1 LPGILPVIP
10 PARRAHLIARPP
22 VLPENQ
28 RLMAEL
34 DVSQLMTVAQA
45 MTAIDAVPVAPRVT
59 RVSLTDAAGRRLA
72 REVLADRDFPPFAK
86 STMDGFAVRS
96 ADVVRT
102 PAELQVVG
110 RIAAGRALEAALEP
124 GQAAAIMTGAPLP
137 AGADGVVPVEETEE
151 RDGSVRVLKA
161 DGIARYV
168 AQRGSDCA
176 KGKLVLPKGMLFG
189 PAQIAVA
196 ASVGAAEVEVFEL
209 PRVAVLGTGDE
220 LVPFDAEPGPAQI
233 RNCNNPMLV
242 SLLKRLGCAVHDMG
256 IAPDNPDFIRA
267 RIIEALT
274 GDYDALFVTGGMS
287 MGEHDYVPKILQE
300 LGVELKVTKLRIK
313 PGKPFVFGAKNGA
326 GTEPSRPRY
335 VFGLP
340 GNPVSGFVCTVR
352 LASRLIDRLGGGPVN
367 ERWLTGRLLV
377 GLPANG
383 PREFYIPTV
392 RTVQPARI
400 SAQAVLPTI
409 RPLEWKGSADVFT
422 LASAN
427 SLLVRAANEPPLPD
441 GTLVRVLDI

>member
-1 LPGILPVIP
+1 MG
-10 PARRAHLIARPP
+10 
-22 VLPENQ
+22 
-28 RLMAEL
+28 EL

-45 MTAIDAVPVAPRVT
+45 MTAIDAAPVAPRVT
-59 RVSLTDAAGRRLA
+59 RLSLKDAAGRRLA
-72 REVLADRDFPPFAK
+72 REVVADRDYPPFAK

-96 ADVVRT
+96 ADVLKT

-110 RIAAGRALEAALEP
+110 RIAAGRALAAALEA

-137 AGADGVVPVEETEE
+137 SGADGVVPVEETEE
-151 RDGSVRVLKA
+151 RDGAVRILKA
-161 DGIARYV
+161 DGITRFV
-168 AQRGSDCA
+168 AQRGSDCV
-176 KGKLVLPKGMLFG
+176 KGKLVLPKGTVLG

-220 LVPFDAEPGPAQI
+220 LVPFDAEPGPVQI
-233 RNCNNPMLV
+233 RNSNNPMLV
-242 SLLKRLGCAVHDMG
+242 SLLTRLGCSVHDMG
-256 IAPDNPDFIRA
+256 TAPDDPDYIRA
-267 RIIEALT
+267 RVLEALT
-274 GDYDALFVTGGMS
+274 GDYDALFVSGGMS
-287 MGEHDYVPKILQE
+287 MGEHDYVPKILLE
-300 LGVELKVTKLRIK
+300 VGVEFRVTKLRIK
-313 PGKPFVFGAKNGA
+313 PGKPFVFGAKGA
-326 GTEPSRPRY
+326 APKGDGGAPAEPSSRPRY

-352 LASRLIDRLGGGPVN
+352 LASRLLDRMGGGPVN

-409 RPLEWKGSADVFT
+409 RPLEWRGSADVFT

>member
-1 LPGILPVIP
+1 MG
-10 PARRAHLIARPP
+10 
-22 VLPENQ
+22 
-28 RLMAEL
+28 EL

-45 MTAIDAVPVAPRVT
+45 MAAIDAVPVAPRVA
-59 RVSLTDAAGRRLA
+59 RVSLSEAAGRRLA
-72 REVLADRDFPPFAK
+72 REIVADRDYPPFAK

-110 RIAAGRALEAALEP
+110 RIAAGRAMEGRLEP

-137 AGADGVVPVEETEE
+137 GGADGVVPVEETEE

-161 DGIARYV
+161 DGIARFV
-168 AQRGSDCA
+168 AQRGTDCA
-176 KGKLVLPKGMLFG
+176 KGKLVLPKGTLLG
-189 PAQIAVA
+189 PAQVAVA
-196 ASVGAAEVEVFEL
+196 ASVGAAEVDVFEL

-220 LVPFDAEPGPAQI
+220 LVNFDAEPGPAQI

-242 SLLKRLGCAVHDMG
+242 SLLTRLGCRVHDMG
-256 IAPDNPDFIRA
+256 TAPDDPDFIRA
-267 RIIEALT
+267 RILEALT

-287 MGEHDYVPKILQE
+287 MGEHDYVPRILKE
-300 LGVELKVTKLRIK
+300 LGVELKITKLRIK
-313 PGKPFVFGAKNGA
+313 PGKPFVFGAKNDGP
-326 GTEPSRPRY
+326 EPSRPRY

-340 GNPVSGFVCTVR
+340 GNPVSGFVCTIR
-352 LASRLIDRLGGGPVN
+352 LASRLIDRLGGGTVN

-422 LASAN
+422 LAAAN

>member
-1 LPGILPVIP
+1 MG
-10 PARRAHLIARPP
+10 
-22 VLPENQ
+22 
-28 RLMAEL
+28 EL

-45 MTAIDAVPVAPRVT
+45 MAAVDAAPVAPRVT
-59 RVSLTDAAGRRLA
+59 RISLADAAGRRLA
-72 REVLADRDFPPFAK
+72 RDVVADRDYPPFAK
-86 STMDGFAVRS
+86 STMDGFAVRA
-96 ADVVRT
+96 ADVART
-102 PAELQVVG
+102 PADLQVVG
-110 RIAAGRALEAALEP
+110 RIAAGRAMEAALEP

-151 RDGSVRVLKA
+151 RDRTVRVLKA
-161 DGIARYV
+161 NGIARHV

-176 KGKLVLPKGMLFG
+176 KGKLVLPRGTALG

-196 ASVGAAEVEVFEL
+196 ASVGAAEVEVFEQ

-233 RNCNNPMLV
+233 RNCNNPMLTA
-242 SLLKRLGCAVHDMG
+242 LLTRLGCRVHDMG
-256 IAPDNPDFIRA
+256 TAPDNPDFIRA
-267 RIIEALT
+267 RILEALT

-287 MGEHDYVPKILQE
+287 MGEHDYVPRILQE
-300 LGVELKVTKLRIK
+300 LGVELRVTKLRIK
-313 PGKPFVFGAKNGA
+313 PGKPFVFGIRQDPAN
-326 GTEPSRPRY
+326 PRF

-352 LASRLIDRLGGGPVN
+352 LASRLLDRIGGGPVN
-367 ERWLTGRLLV
+367 ERWQTGRLMV

-383 PREFYIPTV
+383 PREFYMPAV
-392 RTVQPARI
+392 RTVLPARI

-409 RPLEWKGSADVFT
+409 KPLEWKGSADVFT

>member
-1 LPGILPVIP
+1 
-10 PARRAHLIARPP
+10 
-22 VLPENQ
+22 
-28 RLMAEL
+28 
-34 DVSQLMTVAQA
+34 
-45 MTAIDAVPVAPRVT
+45 
-59 RVSLTDAAGRRLA
+59 
-72 REVLADRDFPPFAK
+72 
-86 STMDGFAVRS
+86 
-96 ADVVRT
+96 
-102 PAELQVVG
+102 
-110 RIAAGRALEAALEP
+110 
-124 GQAAAIMTGAPLP
+124 MTGAPLP

-151 RDGSVRVLKA
+151 RDGSVRINRA

-176 KGKLVLPKGMLFG
+176 KGKLVLPKGTVLG

-196 ASVGAAEVEVFEL
+196 ASVGAAEVEVFEP

-220 LVPFDAEPGPAQI
+220 LVSFDAEPGPAQI

-242 SLLKRLGCAVHDMG
+242 SLLSRMGCRVHDMG
-256 IAPDNPDFIRA
+256 TAPDNPDFIRA
-267 RIIEALT
+267 RIIEALS

-300 LGVELKVTKLRIK
+300 LGVDLRVTKLRIK
-313 PGKPFVFGAKNGA
+313 PGKPFIFGIKRRDGA
-326 GTEPSRPRY
+326 DGGATSPAPAAF

-352 LASRLIDRLGGGPVN
+352 LASRLIDRIGGGPVY

>member
-1 LPGILPVIP
+1 MG
-10 PARRAHLIARPP
+10 
-22 VLPENQ
+22 
-28 RLMAEL
+28 EL

-45 MTAIDAVPVAPRVT
+45 MAAIDAAPVAPRVT
-59 RVSLTDAAGRRLA
+59 RLSLTQATGRRLA
-72 REVLADRDFPPFAK
+72 RDVVADRDFPPFAK
-86 STMDGFAVRS
+86 STMDGFAVRA
-96 ADVVRT
+96 ADVAKT

-110 RIAAGRALEAALEP
+110 RIAAGRAMDGTLEP

-151 RDGSVRVLKA
+151 REGIVRVLKA
-161 DGIARYV
+161 NGVTRFV
-168 AQRGSDCA
+168 AQKGSDCP
-176 KGKLVLPKGMLFG
+176 KGKLVLPKGTVLG
-189 PAQIAVA
+189 PAQVAVA
-196 ASVGAAEVEVFEL
+196 ASVGAADLEVFEL

-242 SLLKRLGCAVHDMG
+242 ALLTRLGCTVHDMG
-256 IAPDNPDFIRA
+256 TAPDNPDFIRA
-267 RIIEALT
+267 RVLEAMT

-300 LGVELKVTKLRIK
+300 VGVEFRVTKLRIK
-313 PGKPFVFGAKNGA
+313 PGKPFVFGVKKGSGLGVQGSGGEAAAPSSLNP
-326 GTEPSRPRY
+326 EPRTLNPPLNPFY

-352 LASRLIDRLGGGPVN
+352 LASRLLDRMGGGPVN
-367 ERWLTGRLLV
+367 ERWLTGRLMV

-400 SAQAVLPTI
+400 SAQAVLPAI
-409 RPLEWKGSADVFT
+409 RPLDWKGSADVFT

>member
-1 LPGILPVIP
+1 
-10 PARRAHLIARPP
+10 
-22 VLPENQ
+22 
-28 RLMAEL
+28 
-34 DVSQLMTVAQA
+34 
-45 MTAIDAVPVAPRVT
+45 
-59 RVSLTDAAGRRLA
+59 LTEATGRRLA
-72 REVLADRDFPPFAK
+72 QDVVADRDFPPFAK

-96 ADVVRT
+96 ADVART
-102 PAELQVVG
+102 PAELQVIG

-151 RDGSVRVLKA
+151 RDGTVRVLKA
-161 DGIARYV
+161 AGITRYV
-168 AQRGSDCA
+168 APRGSDCV
-176 KGKLVLPKGMLFG
+176 KGKLVLPKGTVLG
-189 PAQIAVA
+189 PAQVAVA
-196 ASVGAAEVEVFEL
+196 ASVGAAQVDVFEL

-242 SLLKRLGCAVHDMG
+242 ALLKRFGCVVHDMG
-256 IAPDNPDFIRA
+256 TAPDDPDFIRA
-267 RIIEALT
+267 RILEALT

-287 MGEHDYVPKILQE
+287 MGEHDYVPKMLQE
-300 LGVELKVTKLRIK
+300 VGVEFRVTKLRIK
-313 PGKPFVFGAKNGA
+313 PGKPFVFGVKGGKSREGEAPV
-326 GTEPSRPRY
+326 EPSSRPRY

-352 LASRLIDRLGGGPVN
+352 LASRLIDRMGGGPVN
-367 ERWLTGRLLV
+367 ERWLTGRLQV

-383 PREFYIPTV
+383 PREFYIPTL

>member
-1 LPGILPVIP
+1 MG
-10 PARRAHLIARPP
+10 
-22 VLPENQ
+22 
-28 RLMAEL
+28 EL

-45 MTAIDAVPVAPRVT
+45 MTAVDAAAVAPRVT
-59 RVSLTDAAGRRLA
+59 RVSLAAAGGRRLA
-72 REVLADRDFPPFAK
+72 QDVVADRDYPPFAK
-86 STMDGFAVRS
+86 STMDGFAVRI
-96 ADVVRT
+96 ADVRT
-102 PAELQVVG
+102 PAELRVVA
-110 RIAAGRALEAALEP
+110 RIAAGRSMEAALEP

-137 AGADGVVPVEETEE
+137 AGADGVVPVEDTEE
-151 RDGSVRVLKA
+151 RDGTVRVLKA
-161 DGIARYV
+161 GGTARYV

-176 KGKLVLPKGMLFG
+176 KGKLVLPKGTVLG
-189 PAQIAVA
+189 PAQLAVA
-196 ASVGAAEVEVFEL
+196 ATVGAAEVEVFEQ

-220 LVPFDAEPGPAQI
+220 LVPFDAQPGPAQI

-242 SLLKRLGCAVHDMG
+242 ALLTRLGCRVTDMG
-256 IAPDNPDFIRA
+256 TAPDNPDFIRA
-267 RIIEALT
+267 RIVEALT

-287 MGEHDYVPKILQE
+287 MGEHDFVPRILQE
-300 LGVELKVTKLRIK
+300 LGVELRVTKLRIK
-313 PGKPFVFGAKNGA
+313 PGKPFVFGIKGDSAVA
-326 GTEPSRPRY
+326 ETSVSPSSRLRF

-352 LASRLIDRLGGGPVN
+352 LASRLLDRIGGGPVN
-367 ERWLTGRLLV
+367 ERWQTGRLMV

-383 PREFYIPTV
+383 PREFYMPAV
-392 RTVQPARI
+392 RTVLPARI

-409 RPLEWKGSADVFT
+409 KPLEWKGSADVFT

>member
-1 LPGILPVIP
+1 MAAVDAAPVTP
-10 PARRAHLIARPP
+10 RVVRLR
-22 VLPENQ
+22 LPE
-28 RLMAEL
+28 AF
-34 DVSQLMTVAQA
+34 
-45 MTAIDAVPVAPRVT
+45 
-59 RVSLTDAAGRRLA
+59 GRRLA
-72 REVLADRDFPPFAK
+72 IDVVADRDYPPFAK

-96 ADVVRT
+96 ADVART

-110 RIAAGRALEAALEP
+110 RVAAGRVLEAALGP
-124 GQAAAIMTGAPLP
+124 GQAAAIMTGAPMP
-137 AGADGVVPVEETEE
+137 AGADGVVPVEEAEE
-151 RDGSVRVLKA
+151 RDGAVKVLKA
-161 DGIARYV
+161 NGIVRYV

-176 KGKLVLPKGMLFG
+176 KGKLVLPKGTVLG
-189 PAQIAVA
+189 PAQVAVA
-196 ASVGAAEVEVFEL
+196 ASVGAAEVEVFDV
-209 PRVAVLGTGDE
+209 PQVAVLGTGDE
-220 LVPFDAEPGPAQI
+220 LVPFDAEPGAAQI

-242 SLLKRLGCAVHDMG
+242 ALLTRLGCRVHDMG
-256 IAPDNPDFIRA
+256 TAPDNPDFIRA

-274 GDYDALFVTGGMS
+274 GEYDALFVTGGMS
-287 MGEHDYVPKILQE
+287 MGEHDYVPKILVE
-300 LGVELKVTKLRIK
+300 LGVELRVTKLRIK
-313 PGKPFVFGAKNGA
+313 PGKPFVFAAKGQAADGAA
-326 GTEPSRPRY
+326 ARPRY

-352 LASRLIDRLGGGPVN
+352 LASRLLDRIGGGPVV
-367 ERWLTGRLLV
+367 ERWQTGRLMV

-383 PREFYIPTV
+383 PREFYMPAV

-409 RPLEWKGSADVFT
+409 KPLEWKGSADVFT

>member
-1 LPGILPVIP
+1 
-10 PARRAHLIARPP
+10 
-22 VLPENQ
+22 
-28 RLMAEL
+28 MAEL

-45 MTAIDAVPVAPRVT
+45 IAAVDAVPVAPRVT
-59 RVSLTDAAGRRLA
+59 RLPLMEAAGRRLA
-72 REVLADRDFPPFAK
+72 ANIVADRDFPPFAK

-96 ADVVRT
+96 ADVART
-102 PAELQVVG
+102 PAELRVVG
-110 RIAAGRALEAALEP
+110 RIAAGKPMEAPLGP

-137 AGADGVVPVEETEE
+137 AGADGVVPVEEAEE
-151 RDGSVRVLKA
+151 RDGSVRILKA

-176 KGKLVLPKGMLFG
+176 KGKLVLPKGILLG
-189 PAQIAVA
+189 PAQVAVA
-196 ASVGAAEVEVFEL
+196 ASVGAAELEVFDL

-220 LVPFDAEPGPAQI
+220 LVPFDIQPGAAQI

-242 SLLKRLGCAVHDMG
+242 SLLERLGCRVEDMG
-256 IAPDNPDFIRA
+256 TAPDEPDFIRA

-287 MGEHDYVPKILQE
+287 MGEHDYVPRILQE

-313 PGKPFVFGAKNGA
+313 PGKPFVFGANTA
-326 GTEPSRPRY
+326 DASRPRY

-352 LASRLIDRLGGGPVN
+352 LASRLIDRMGGGPVN
-367 ERWLTGRLLV
+367 ERWLTGRLQL

-427 SLLVRAANEPPLPD
+427 SLLVRAANETPLPD

>member
-1 LPGILPVIP
+1 MG
-10 PARRAHLIARPP
+10 
-22 VLPENQ
+22 
-28 RLMAEL
+28 EL

-45 MTAIDAVPVAPRVT
+45 MAAVDAAPVSPRVT
-59 RVSLTDAAGRRLA
+59 KVSLPDAFGRRLA
-72 REVLADRDFPPFAK
+72 GDVLADRDFPPFAK
-86 STMDGFAVRS
+86 STMDGFAVRA
-96 ADVVRT
+96 ADVARA

-110 RIAAGRALEAALEP
+110 RIAAGKALEAALEP

-137 AGADGVVPVEETEE
+137 AGADGVVPVEDSEE
-151 RDGSVRVLKA
+151 REGAVRILKA

-168 AQRGSDCA
+168 AARGSDCP
-176 KGKLVLPKGMLFG
+176 KGKLVLPKGTVLG
-189 PAQIAVA
+189 PAQVAVA
-196 ASVGAAEVEVFEL
+196 ASVGAAELEVFDL

-220 LVPFDAEPGPAQI
+220 LVPFDAAPGPAQI

-242 SLLKRLGCAVHDMG
+242 ALLKRFGCAVHDMG
-256 IAPDNPDFIRA
+256 TAPDDPDYIRA
-267 RIIEALT
+267 RILEALG

-287 MGEHDYVPKILQE
+287 MGERDYVPKLLPE
-300 LGVELKVTKLRIK
+300 VGVELKVTKLRIK
-313 PGKPFVFGAKNGA
+313 PGKPFIFGIKPDAA
-326 GTEPSRPRY
+326 RPRY

-352 LASRLIDRLGGGPVN
+352 LASRLLDRIGGGAVN
-367 ERWLTGRLLV
+367 ERWQTGRLQL

-383 PREFYIPTV
+383 PREFYMPAL

>member
-1 LPGILPVIP
+1 MG
-10 PARRAHLIARPP
+10 
-22 VLPENQ
+22 
-28 RLMAEL
+28 EL

-45 MTAIDAVPVAPRVT
+45 MAAIDAAPVAPRVT
-59 RVSLTDAAGRRLA
+59 RLSLTNATGRRLA
-72 REVLADRDFPPFAK
+72 REVVADRDFPPFAK
-86 STMDGFAVRS
+86 STMDGFAVRG
-96 ADVVRT
+96 ADVAKT

-110 RIAAGRALEAALEP
+110 RIAAGRAMEGTLEA

-151 RDGSVRVLKA
+151 RDGTVRVLKA
-161 DGIARYV
+161 AGIARFV

-176 KGKLVLPKGMLFG
+176 KGKLVLPKGTVLG

-196 ASVGAAEVEVFEL
+196 ASVGAAEVEVFEQ

-242 SLLKRLGCAVHDMG
+242 ALLSRLGCTVHDMG
-256 IAPDNPDFIRA
+256 TAPDNPDFIRA
-267 RIIEALT
+267 RLLEALN

-287 MGEHDYVPKILQE
+287 MGEHDYVPRLLQE
-300 LGVELKVTKLRIK
+300 VGVEFRVTKLRIK
-313 PGKPFVFGAKNGA
+313 PGKPFVFGVKGSGFGVQGSGREAVPPSSPNS
-326 GTEPSRPRY
+326 EPRTLNPPRY

-352 LASRLIDRLGGGPVN
+352 LASRLIDRMGGGPVN
-367 ERWLTGRLLV
+367 ERWLTGRLQV

-422 LASAN
+422 LALAN